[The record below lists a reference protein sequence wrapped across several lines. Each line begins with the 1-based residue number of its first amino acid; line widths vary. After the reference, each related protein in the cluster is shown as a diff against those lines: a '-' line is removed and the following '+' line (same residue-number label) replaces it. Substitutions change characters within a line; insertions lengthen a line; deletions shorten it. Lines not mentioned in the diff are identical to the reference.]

1 MSNPPPKQ
9 PHQPAVATG
18 QRRQVALPG
27 AQQKQRRNGLVLV
40 GLVLVFG
47 CAFGFW
53 FILRSI
59 DQRSEYLM
67 AARTIERWQVVR
79 SEDFT
84 IVEANVGP
92 ASALGVDEL
101 GSVSG
106 KWATGRIP
114 AGTIITAG
122 LFEPPPLSAESEA
135 DKVLIQVS
143 VPTSDAPFGSLKSGD
158 TVALLGRESAGSDG
172 EPNALGLIGVLRL
185 EFVQG
190 DNVYYVVTPDEALQ
204 IKSSVDRYARAS
216 DRTMLKLGFD
226 LRIEDLMDAL
236 DRQATG
242 GALTSP
248 DASTQPGPGA
258 EPIDQ

>member
-1 MSNPPPKQ
+1 MSNPPPQ
-9 PHQPAVATG
+9 QQRQPAATPG
-18 QRRQVALPG
+18 RQRQVALPG
-27 AQQKQRRNGLVLV
+27 AQQKQRRPGLVLF

-53 FILRSI
+53 FVLRSI

-84 IVEANVGP
+84 VVEVNVGP
-92 ASALGVDEL
+92 ASALGVDQL

-114 AGTIITAG
+114 AGTIITGG
-122 LFEPPPLSAESEA
+122 LFESPPLSAEAEA

-143 VPTSDAPFGSLKSGD
+143 VPTADAPFGSLNSGD
-158 TVALLGRESAGSDG
+158 TVAMLGRESTGPDG
-172 EPNALGLIGVLRL
+172 EQGALSLIGVLQL

-204 IKSSVDRYARAS
+204 IKSTVDRYAQAS

-226 LRIEDLMDAL
+226 LRIEDLMEAL
-236 DRQATG
+236 DRQAAG
-242 GALTSP
+242 GSLTIP
-248 DASTQPGPGA
+248 DASTQPGPGP

>member
-1 MSNPPPKQ
+1 MSNPPPQQ
-9 PHQPAVATG
+9 PHQPAATRG
-18 QRRQVALPG
+18 QRRQVTLPG
-27 AQQKQRRNGLVLV
+27 AQQKQRRTGLVLF

-53 FILRSI
+53 FILRGV

-92 ASALGVDEL
+92 ASALGVDQL

-114 AGTIITAG
+114 VGTIITAG

-135 DKVLIQVS
+135 DKVLIQVR
-143 VPTSDAPFGSLKSGD
+143 VPTADAPFGSLNSGD
-158 TVALLGRESAGSDG
+158 TVAMLGRESAGPDG
-172 EPNALGLIGVLRL
+172 EQGALSLIGVLQL

-190 DNVYYVVTPDEALQ
+190 DNVYYVVTPEEALQ
-204 IKSSVDRYARAS
+204 IKSTVDRYARAS

-226 LRIEDLMDAL
+226 LRIEDLVDAL
-236 DRQATG
+236 DRQATSG
-242 GALTSP
+242 TLTSP

-258 EPIDQ
+258 EPIDP

>member
-1 MSNPPPKQ
+1 MSNPPPQQ
-9 PHQPAVATG
+9 PVATPG
-18 QRRQVALPG
+18 PRRQVALPG
-27 AQQKQRRNGLVLV
+27 AQQKQRRMGLVLF
-40 GLVLVFG
+40 GMVLVFG

-53 FILRSI
+53 FILRGV

-67 AARTIERWQVVR
+67 TARTIERWSVVG

-84 IVEANVGP
+84 IVEANVGT
-92 ASALGVDEL
+92 ASALRVDQL

-122 LFEPPPLSAESEA
+122 LFEPPPLSAESES

-143 VPTSDAPFGSLKSGD
+143 LSREDAPFGELESGD
-158 TVALLGRESAGSDG
+158 TVALLGRESGGPDAEQAD
-172 EPNALGLIGVLRL
+172 LGLIGVLQL
-185 EFVQG
+185 EYVDG
-190 DNVYYVVTPDEALQ
+190 NNVYYVVTPDEALQ
-204 IKSSVDRYARAS
+204 IKSTVDRYTGSS

-236 DRQATG
+236 DRQASVGSLTG
-242 GALTSP
+242 P